1 MQLLTLPWKSHVHL
15 FRNKNFLNRLSRSK
29 NHRFTSRGD
38 AIDWQFLKSFVFVFL
53 FAETCSPYNHPD
65 TNYNI
70 ELNGLT
76 GRLSSRWFPSEYRIN
91 MKCRWII
98 TVPTGNRI
106 KLSFQIF
113 DLGATAT
120 GQENCDKVDH
130 VEIRD
135 SFNDA
140 DPGYGTFCGDV
151 APAPIYSVGPKM
163 VVTFVSDQE
172 TIFQGFEAR
181 FDAITGGKLYFF
193 HYIKI

>member
-1 MQLLTLPWKSHVHL
+1 MP
-15 FRNKNFLNRLSRSK
+15 
-29 NHRFTSRGD
+29 
-38 AIDWQFLKSFVFVFL
+38 
-53 FAETCSPYNHPD
+53 
-65 TNYNI
+65 
-70 ELNGLT
+70 
-76 GRLSSRWFPSEYRIN
+76 
-91 MKCRWII
+91 M
-98 TVPTGNRI
+98 GNRI

-130 VEIRD
+130 VEVRD
-135 SFNDA
+135 SFNDD

-181 FDAITGGKLYFF
+181 FDAITGGKPYFF
-193 HYIKI
+193 PLHKNITMKRILCFAKMVGKSKFDNETLVVLRTD